1 MHDTIEIAVLI
12 GSLRADSFS
21 GRLAK
26 ALGERAPEHVSMRDV
41 PIGDLPLYNQDKD
54 GEQAP
59 SAYAP
64 FRDAIGSADGVLF
77 VTPEYNR
84 STPGCLK
91 NAIDVASRP
100 YGKGV
105 IIGKPAAI
113 LSHSPGPLGGFG
125 ANHAIRQSLVFL
137 NSPIL
142 QQPEAYIGNVANAFD
157 NDGSLIDEGLGTLLT
172 TFTRAFADLIARSRL
187 GLD

>member
-1 MHDTIEIAVLI
+1 MPDVIEVAVLI

-21 GRLAK
+21 SRLAK
-26 ALGERAPEHVSMRDV
+26 ALEERAPDHVTMRVV
-41 PIGDLPLYNQDKD
+41 PIGDLALYNQDKD
-54 GEQAP
+54 GEHAP

-64 FRDAIGSADGVLF
+64 FRKAIGSADGVLF

-84 STPGCLK
+84 STPACLK

-100 YGKGV
+100 YGQGV
-105 IIGKPAAI
+105 IVGKPAAI
-113 LSHSPGPLGGFG
+113 ISHSPGPLGGFG

-157 NDGSLIDEGLGTLLT
+157 NNGSLIDEGLGALLAK
-172 TFTRAFADLIARSRL
+172 FTHAFAELIARSRL
-187 GLD
+187 ELD

>member
-1 MHDTIEIAVLI
+1 M
-12 GSLRADSFS
+12 
-21 GRLAK
+21 
-26 ALGERAPEHVSMRDV
+26 
-41 PIGDLPLYNQDKD
+41 
-54 GEQAP
+54 
-59 SAYAP
+59 
-64 FRDAIGSADGVLF
+64 
-77 VTPEYNR
+77 
-84 STPGCLK
+84 
-91 NAIDVASRP
+91 ASRP

-157 NDGSLIDEGLGTLLT
+157 NDGSRIDEGLGTLLT

-187 GLD
+187 ELD